1 MILDKVLGI
10 ELPSIEHTISEKDC
24 ILYSLGIG
32 LGMEPVSSSQLQF
45 VYEDGL
51 VVFPSQSV
59 VIAHPGAWVTRPEL
73 EINWLKLLHGE
84 QAITQHKPLSPGST
98 YVGNYRVLGVVDK
111 GAEKGSILYQEKTL
125 SDKLSGDL
133 VSTVTSSYFMRG
145 DGGCGSSGY
154 QPETARPVPE
164 RDADEVV
171 EIPTAPNSAL
181 IYRLS
186 GDYNPIHAD
195 PVKAAKAG
203 FERPILHGL
212 CSFGIATR
220 AVLETCCD
228 NDPRC
233 LGSLGLRF
241 SKPVYPGE
249 TIVVSI
255 WRESDDVRFSA
266 KVKERDIRVLDQGW
280 ATVKS
285 FGGSQ

>member
-10 ELPSIEHTISEKDC
+10 ELPSIEQTVSEKDC

-32 LGMEPVSSSQLQF
+32 LGMDPVAPSQLQF

-51 VVFPSQSV
+51 KAFPSQSV

-84 QAITQHKPLSPGST
+84 QAIIQHKPLSPGGT

-111 GAEKGSILYQEKTL
+111 GADKGSILYQEKTL
-125 SDKLSGDL
+125 RDKLSGDL

-154 QPETARPVPE
+154 APEAARPVPG
-164 RDADEVV
+164 RDPDEVV
-171 EIPTAPNSAL
+171 EIPTALNAAL

-195 PVKAAKAG
+195 PAKAAMAG
-203 FERPILHGL
+203 FDRPILHGL
-212 CSFGIATR
+212 CSFGVATR
-220 AVLETCCD
+220 AVLETYC
-228 NDPRC
+228 NNAPER

-249 TIVVSI
+249 TIAVSI
-255 WRESDDVRFSA
+255 WRETDEVRFSA
-266 KVKERDIRVLDQGW
+266 TVKERDIRVLDQGW
-280 ATVKS
+280 AKVKPDE
-285 FGGSQ
+285 GKQ